1 MDPVSRRPRA
11 GLAVISGSVV
21 VTGASSGIGAATALA
36 VAEAGVPVC
45 VNYMSN
51 ESGAREVAEAIA
63 DSGGRS
69 IVVRADVREERDV
82 RSMFEAAE
90 ERLGPLGGLVNNAAA
105 LEPQTGYAGI
115 SAERLE
121 RILRTNVVGAF
132 LCAREALNRLCL
144 SKGGG
149 GGSIVNVSSI
159 AARTGSP
166 NEYVDYAASKG
177 ALDTMTVG
185 LAREV
190 AADGVRV
197 NAVRPGFIA
206 TGMHAKGGEP
216 GRVER
221 LSTVIPMRRG
231 GEPEEVADAIVWLLS
246 DEASFTTGACI
257 DIGGGI

>member
-1 MDPVSRRPRA
+1 MNSRT
-11 GLAVISGSVV
+11 VV

-36 VAEAGVPVC
+36 VAAAGAPVC
-45 VNYMSN
+45 VNYMNN
-51 ESGAREVAEAIA
+51 EPGARGVADAIAEA
-63 DSGGRS
+63 GGRS
-69 IVVRADVREERDV
+69 LAVRADVRDERDV
-82 RSMFEAAE
+82 RSMFDTVEAE
-90 ERLGPLGGLVNNAAA
+90 LGPLGGLVNNAAI

-115 SAERLE
+115 DAERLE
-121 RILRTNVVGAF
+121 RLLRTNVVGAF
-132 LCAREALNRLCL
+132 LCAKEALNRLRV
-144 SKGGG
+144 SQGGAG
-149 GGSIVNVSSI
+149 GAIVNVSSI

-166 NEYVDYAASKG
+166 NEYVDYAATKG

-221 LSTVIPMRRG
+221 LSAVIPMRRG
-231 GEPEEVADAIVWLLS
+231 GTPEEVANAIVWLLS
-246 DEASFTTGACI
+246 ADASFTTGAFI